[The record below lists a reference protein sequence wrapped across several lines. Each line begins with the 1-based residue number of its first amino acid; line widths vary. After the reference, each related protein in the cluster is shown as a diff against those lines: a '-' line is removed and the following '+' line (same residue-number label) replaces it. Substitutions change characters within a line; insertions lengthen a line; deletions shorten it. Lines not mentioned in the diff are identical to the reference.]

1 MTNEGQDLTEGQ
13 NPLVS
18 IIVRTKDRPKLL
30 QRALRSIAS
39 QLYRPLEVV
48 LVNDGGCALDDE
60 DVRSILENVSLNY
73 IRLEKNTGRANAG
86 NVGIKA
92 AQGEYI
98 GFLDDDDEYYENHID
113 TLISFLRQSEYKIA
127 YTDARLIHKVYDID
141 KETLIDIDRGI
152 FHSEDFSFN
161 KLLVENFVPFM
172 CIMFPR
178 SILQSVSG
186 FDETLDLYEDWD
198 LLIRLGGNTPFYHIR
213 KATAKYNIWSEHL
226 QITEKAKYSG
236 ETGSAYS
243 RIFHKH
249 LDRFTHETI
258 QSLLR
263 EREREKEG
271 LLSELRERQREK
283 ETVILDREAV
293 ISEKEAIISEKEAI
307 ISEKSAEIEK
317 LHRAITEKD
326 ISLSEIYKREKEAL
340 LSELREQQKEK
351 EAVISELR
359 ERLGEKEAVISEGEA
374 LLSELREQQKEKEA
388 VISELRER
396 QREKEAVISEKEAA
410 IADKEREIEKQ
421 RRIITEKDFF
431 LSEIYNSLGWQFL
444 LKYRRSKDVLL
455 PLGTKRR
462 RLYEYGRKGITVI
475 KNEGFR
481 RFSHKAKTKLSTEIF
496 NNSDNNAEKKVK
508 GSLSYDIRPLT
519 FPKHEMPEASVI
531 LPVFNNFLYTFNCIK
546 SLLENT
552 DDVEYEVIVI
562 DDASTDNTRDVL
574 KDIPNIR
581 LIVNKENLGFIQ
593 ACNIGS
599 GIAKSDYL
607 VFLNNDTKVTKG
619 WLKALLE
626 PAQEDRSV
634 GIVGAKLVYPNGK
647 LQEAG
652 GIVWSDGSAWN
663 YGRNDDP
670 EKPEYN
676 YLREVDYCSGACI
689 LVRKDLFDR
698 VDGFDIRYSPA
709 YNEDSD
715 LAFTLRSLGY
725 KTVYQPRAEIIHFEG
740 TTSGTNITEGIKKY
754 QEINRGKFMEK
765 WKTILANDHLPPGKD
780 VFLAKERNHKDKK
793 RMLFIDHYVPTHDK
807 DAGSVRM
814 YEYLKIFV
822 GLGFKVVFWPDNL
835 AKMEPYTGELQ
846 RMGIE
851 VMYGY
856 NDFNKYIDEVG
867 KYFDVAYL
875 SRAHIAIKY
884 INKIKKCTAAKIIYD
899 SHDLAFLRE
908 ERRAEVENNSK
919 LREEIHNI
927 KQREFNLAKMSD
939 AMIVVSPFEKE
950 LMLQEDRSLMV
961 YHLPHVH
968 PIGTVSMNGFAGRKD
983 IMFIGGFV
991 HPPNEDGVCWFVQEI
1006 LPRIMREI
1014 PDIRL
1019 YIIGSYPTKK
1029 VKSLSS
1035 ENVIVTGYVHDVSHY
1050 FQSTRVCVA
1059 PIRYGAGVK
1068 GKIIHS
1074 MSYGVPVVTTT
1085 IGAEG
1090 LGLENGANAFI
1101 SDSVEAFAEKVLQ
1114 LYRDADTWSRISKNS
1129 FEWAKV
1135 NFSPEVAKAK
1145 LLKMFHELGILT

>member
-1 MTNEGQDLTEGQ
+1 
-13 NPLVS
+13 
-18 IIVRTKDRPKLL
+18 
-30 QRALRSIAS
+30 
-39 QLYRPLEVV
+39 
-48 LVNDGGCALDDE
+48 
-60 DVRSILENVSLNY
+60 VSLSY

-98 GFLDDDDEYYENHID
+98 GFLDDDDEYNENHID
-113 TLISFLRQSEYKIA
+113 TLISCLRQSEYKIA
-127 YTDARLIHKVYDID
+127 YTDARLIHKVYDVD
-141 KETLIDIDRGI
+141 KETLIDIDRGT
-152 FHSEDFSFN
+152 FHSQDFSFN
-161 KLLVENFVPFM
+161 KLLVENFIPFM

-178 SILQSVSG
+178 IILQSASG

-198 LLIRLGGNTPFYHIR
+198 LLIRLGHNIPFYHIR
-213 KATAKYNIWSEHL
+213 KATARYNIWSEHL

-249 LDRFTHETI
+249 LDKFTHETI

-271 LLSELRERQREK
+271 FLHELREQEREK
-283 ETVILDREAV
+283 EAVILDREV
-293 ISEKEAIISEKEAI
+293 IISQKEAI

-340 LSELREQQKEK
+340 LSELREQQKQEEAVISELKEQQKKK

-359 ERLGEKEAVISEGEA
+359 EREREKEG

-388 VISELRER
+388 VLS
-396 QREKEAVISEKEAA
+396 
-410 IADKEREIEKQ
+410 DKEREIEKQ
-421 RRIITEKDFF
+421 RGIITEKDF
-431 LSEIYNSLGWQFL
+431 LLEAVISELREREREKSEIYNSLGWQFL

-481 RFSHKAKTKLSTEIF
+481 RFSHKARTKLSTEIF

-508 GSLSYDIRPLT
+508 GSLSYDIRPLN
-519 FPKHEMPEASVI
+519 FPKYEMPEVSVI
-531 LPVFNNFLYTFNCIK
+531 IPVFNNFLYTFNCIK

-552 DDVEYEVIVI
+552 EDVEYEVIVI

-574 KDIPNIR
+574 KGIPNIR
-581 LIVNKENLGFIQ
+581 LVANKENLGFIQ

-599 GIAKSDYL
+599 RVAKSDYL

-626 PAQEDRSV
+626 TAQEDRSV
-634 GIVGAKLVYPNGK
+634 GIVGAKLIYPNGK

-689 LVRKDLFDR
+689 LVRKDLFDQ
-698 VDGFDIRYSPA
+698 VNGFDIRYSPA

-725 KTVYQPRAEIIHFEG
+725 KTMYQPRAEIIHFEG
-740 TTSGTNITEGIKKY
+740 TTAGTDTTEGIKKY
-754 QEINRGKFMEK
+754 QEINRGKFIEK
-765 WKTILANDHLPPGKD
+765 WKTILVSDHLPPGKD
-780 VFLAKERNHKDKK
+780 VFLAKERNHKDTK
-793 RMLFIDHYVPTHDK
+793 RMLFIDHYVPTYDK

-814 YEYLKIFV
+814 YEYLKIFI
-822 GLGFKVVFWPDNL
+822 GLGFKIVFWPDNL

-851 VMYGY
+851 VIYGY
-856 NDFNKYIDEVG
+856 NNFNKYIDDVG

-884 INKIKKCTAAKIIYD
+884 INKIKKCTIAKIIYD

-908 ERRAEVENNSK
+908 KRRAEVENNSK
-919 LREEIHNI
+919 LREEIQNI

-950 LMLQEDRSLMV
+950 IMLQEDRSLMV

-968 PIGTVSMNGFAGRKD
+968 PLGTVSMNGFAGRKD

-1050 FQSTRVCVA
+1050 FQTTRVCVA

-1114 LYRDADTWSRISKNS
+1114 LYRDAETWSRISKNS

-1135 NFSPEVAKAK
+1135 NFSPEVAKVK
-1145 LLKMFHELGILT
+1145 LSKMFHELGILS